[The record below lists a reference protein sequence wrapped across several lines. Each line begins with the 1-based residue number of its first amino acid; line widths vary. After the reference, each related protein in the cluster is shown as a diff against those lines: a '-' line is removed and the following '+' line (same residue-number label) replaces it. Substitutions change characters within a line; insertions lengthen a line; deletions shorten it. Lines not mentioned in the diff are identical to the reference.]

1 MPQVG
6 REGIMSWCENRLLIL
21 GAKSTLKKF
30 QRDDWEKG
38 LRARFVELIEISPT
52 RFACSFETRV
62 VLAAALGR
70 ISRRWPTLTFVLDYE
85 MRGKRI
91 KGLVKLQ
98 AGTMESCAI
107 NF

>member
-1 MPQVG
+1 
-6 REGIMSWCENRLLIL
+6 MSWCENHLLIL

-30 QRDDWEKG
+30 QRDDWERV

-52 RFACSFETRV
+52 RFVCSFETH
-62 VLAAALGR
+62 VLPTVERTRL
-70 ISRRWPTLTFVLDYE
+70 SRRWPTLTFVIDYE

-91 KGLVKLQ
+91 KGLVKLKNKK
-98 AGTMESCAI
+98 MESCAI